1 MVVSDRIKRVFK
13 LIKRYRFFLIFSIIF
28 FSLNAYAWFSYVT
41 RVDTSLTA
49 KVRSWNVMFQVH
61 DNNIAHEVTFDVAD
75 IYPGMP
81 AYQDLASIVNTGDTA
96 GDAYFVVK
104 RVEILGAA
112 YTSADYT
119 TEELVEMLSE
129 DFPFSIDL
137 SLTNNHVLPGHTELF
152 SIDITWPYESN
163 NDTLDT
169 EWGTRAYQYRNNRP
183 GEPCIIIQAEIRVD
197 QSQIQE

>member
-1 MVVSDRIKRVFK
+1 MKGVKRFFK
-13 LIKRYRFFLIFSIIF
+13 LLKRYRYFLIFAIIF
-28 FSLNAYAWFSYVT
+28 FSFNAYAWFTYVT

-61 DNNIAHEVTFDVAD
+61 DNNIAHEVSFDAAD

-81 AYQDLASIVNTGDTA
+81 RYNDLASIVNTGDTS

-104 RVEILGAA
+104 KVEIFGEVL
-112 YTSADYT
+112 TSQDYT
-119 TEELVEMLSE
+119 TEELVNKLAN
-129 DFPFSIDL
+129 DYPFKIDL
-137 SLTNNHVLPGHTELF
+137 SLSDTHVLPGHTELF
-152 SIDITWPYESN
+152 NVDITWPYESG

-169 EWGTRAYQYRNNRP
+169 EWGTRAYQFRNSRP
-183 GEPCIIIQAEIRVD
+183 GDPCVSMVVEIRVD